1 MAQGGK
7 KMKLYEN
14 GAYLIHGKDVVI
26 NGPEAAAEVAGKTGK
41 QVTPEDAKKEK
52 SLTESCRITI
62 LPVIWISCRS
72 NLIS

>member
-26 NGPEAAAEVAGKTGK
+26 NGPEAAAEVAGKAGY
-41 QVTPEDAKKEK
+41 ARG
-52 SLTESCRITI
+52 C
-62 LPVIWISCRS
+62 
-72 NLIS
+72 